1 MAGDLKSSL
10 TDLQV
15 RRYKALYSDFDRGRL
30 ERLVLANASSSNMTR
45 GKLWVSFTA
54 HVNEVKLCNDV
65 VDFGIEYSF
74 CVFVYLC
81 LQNSFLV

>member
-15 RRYKALYSDFDRGRL
+15 RRYEALYSDFDRGRL
-30 ERLVLANASSSNMTR
+30 ERLVLANVSSSNMTR

-54 HVNEVKLCNDV
+54 HVNEVKLCNVV

-81 LQNSFLV
+81 L